1 MVEKMNPVG
10 GDYSGTF
17 HIKDKLEKAV
27 HETIEEQNRL
37 QLLNKLNK
45 KVNLSSTTNKV
56 ISFYF

>member
-45 KVNLSSTTNKV
+45 KGLR
-56 ISFYF
+56 IYAI